1 MNKLYSNPYFWL
13 TFCVFATWLQL
24 QSCSKKIGCVD
35 QKALNYDP
43 EAEVA
48 NSSCIYPN
56 LNLEFKLNAASENFE
71 INRIYN
77 VSGLNLAFKSFQFYV
92 SGIKVHRADM
102 LWEDYLPLTK
112 LIRSDSITFP
122 LGATYTGK
130 IDSFEFN
137 VGLDSIQNSNINFQL
152 YDTEHPLQIQND
164 TMHFNLNDG
173 YIFLK
178 LVGNVDRNGDGFPN
192 ENESFDYRIGTND
205 LLRQLSFT
213 TDQVL
218 DQTNNSLRVALD
230 VLALLENIDLL
241 NIEKIDHQTQTAAA
255 ETIADN
261 LFTSMS
267 LIP

>member
-1 MNKLYSNPYFWL
+1 M
-13 TFCVFATWLQL
+13 
-24 QSCSKKIGCVD
+24 
-35 QKALNYDP
+35 
-43 EAEVA
+43 
-48 NSSCIYPN
+48 
-56 LNLEFKLNAASENFE
+56 
-71 INRIYN
+71 
-77 VSGLNLAFKSFQFYV
+77 
-92 SGIKVHRADM
+92 
-102 LWEDYLPLTK
+102 
-112 LIRSDSITFP
+112 
-122 LGATYTGK
+122 
-130 IDSFEFN
+130 
-137 VGLDSIQNSNINFQL
+137 
-152 YDTEHPLQIQND
+152 HPLQIQND